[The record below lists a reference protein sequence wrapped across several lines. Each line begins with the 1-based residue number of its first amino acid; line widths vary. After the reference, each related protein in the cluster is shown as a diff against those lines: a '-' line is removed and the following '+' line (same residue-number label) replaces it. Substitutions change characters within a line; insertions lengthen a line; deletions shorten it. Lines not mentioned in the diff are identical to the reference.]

1 MPMSRMAAMFVAA
14 AAIAFSAA
22 PVAAAPLSVEF
33 SGAELPRNATVVL
46 PVAEGGLAGPAA
58 AINAAGQGALEHAMQ
73 AAGFKGA
80 EGEVLPL
87 YGVAGYRALLLV
99 GVGQEAL
106 TRVALEDYG
115 ARAATRAAGQDPVH
129 VVVPEGA
136 EADAPAFI
144 ANGALLG
151 AYRFDKY
158 RSGEAGPARKLVVH
172 TSAPDEAAQRHSRS
186 WRPLAESVAF
196 ARDLVT
202 EPGNA
207 LWPEEFV
214 QRTRAAFKGV
224 KNVSIEALDVAAME
238 KLGMGA
244 LLGVGQGSKRPPRLL
259 VVHYRG
265 AGDEQAPVVFAGK
278 GITFDSGGISLKP
291 GAGMDA
297 MKYDMTGAATAT
309 ATVLNLAR
317 RGAKVNAVAIA
328 ALAEN
333 MPGGSAQRPG
343 DVVKTMSGKTIEIIS
358 TDAEGR
364 LVLADAVTYAQA
376 RFKPRLLVDVA
387 TLTGAVRTALG
398 DDYAGLFTRD
408 DTLAQQ
414 VTEAGQKAGESV
426 WRLPLHPDYA
436 KGIASN
442 IADIRGSGASRAY
455 PGAGIGA
462 QVIGTFVAK
471 ETPWVHLDIA
481 SVAWAESNAQPT
493 KPRGATAF
501 GIRLLDQLVRDHY
514 EAR

>member
-1 MPMSRMAAMFVAA
+1 MSMSRMAALFVAA
-14 AAIAFSAA
+14 AAVAFSAA
-22 PVAAAPLSVEF
+22 PAAAAPLAVEF
-33 SGAELPRNATVVL
+33 AGAELPRNQTVVL
-46 PVAEGGLAGPAA
+46 PVAEGGLAGSAA
-58 AINAAGQGALEHAMQ
+58 AINAAGQGALEQAMQ
-73 AAGFKGA
+73 AAGFKGKA
-80 EGEVLPL
+80 GEVLPL
-87 YGVAGYRALLLV
+87 YGVAGYRSLLLV
-99 GVGQEAL
+99 GVGKDAL
-106 TRVALEDYG
+106 ARVALEDFG
-115 ARAATRAAGQDPVH
+115 ARAATKAAGTDAVH
-129 VVVPEGA
+129 VVVPEGTDA
-136 EADAPAFI
+136 EAPAHI
-144 ANGALLG
+144 ANGAALG
-151 AYRFDKY
+151 SYGFEKY
-158 RSGEAGPARKLVVH
+158 RSGAAKPARKLVVH
-172 TSAPDEAAQRHSRS
+172 AANPQDAEQRYKQS
-186 WRPLAESVAF
+186 WQPLAESVAF
-196 ARDLVT
+196 ARDLVN

-214 QRTRAAFKGV
+214 QRTRDAFRGV
-224 KNVSIEALDVAAME
+224 SNVTVEALDVPAME

-265 AGDEQAPVVFAGK
+265 AGANDAPVVFAGK

-291 GAGMDA
+291 GSGMEQ

-309 ATVLNLAR
+309 ATVLNLAK

-333 MPGGSAQRPG
+333 MPGGGAIRPG
-343 DVVKTMSGKTIEIIS
+343 DVLKTMSGKTIEVIS

-364 LVLADAVTYAQA
+364 LVLSDAVTYAQV

-398 DDYAGLFTRD
+398 DDYAGLFSRHD
-408 DTLAQQ
+408 AVAQQ
-414 VTEAGQKAGESV
+414 VLDAGRKTGEEV

-436 KGIASN
+436 NGITSD
-442 IADIRGSGASRAY
+442 IADIKGSASGRAY
-455 PGAGIGA
+455 TGAGIGA
-462 QVIGTFVAK
+462 QVIGSFIAP
-471 ETPWVHLDIA
+471 ETPWAHLDIA
-481 SVAWAESNAQPT
+481 SVAWLDAAQPT

>member
-1 MPMSRMAAMFVAA
+1 MAAMFVAA

-22 PVAAAPLSVEF
+22 PVAAAPLSIEF

-58 AINAAGQGALEHAMQ
+58 AINTAGQGALEQAMQ
-73 AAGFKGA
+73 AAGFKGKS
-80 EGEVLPL
+80 GEVLPL
-87 YGVAGYRALLLV
+87 YGVAGYRSLLLV
-99 GVGQEAL
+99 GVGKDAL

-115 ARAATRAAGQDPVH
+115 ARAATKAAGQDAVH

-151 AYRFDKY
+151 AYKFDKY
-158 RSGEAGPARKLVVH
+158 RAGEAKPARKLVVH
-172 TSAPDEAAQRHSRS
+172 TNAPEDAAQRHGQS
-186 WRPLAESVAF
+186 WQPLAESVAF

-207 LWPEEFV
+207 LWPEVFV
-214 QRTRAAFKGV
+214 ERTREAFNGV
-224 KNVSIEALDVAAME
+224 KNVTVEALDVPAME

-265 AGDEQAPVVFAGK
+265 AGANDAPVVFAGK

-291 GAGMDA
+291 GAGMEQ

-309 ATVLNLAR
+309 ATVLNLAK

-333 MPGGSAQRPG
+333 MPGGGSIRPG
-343 DVVKTMSGKTIEIIS
+343 DVLKTMSGKTIEVIS

-364 LVLADAVTYAQA
+364 LVLADAVTYAQV

-414 VTEAGQKAGESV
+414 VTEAGRKAGEDV

-436 KGIASN
+436 EGIKSS

-481 SVAWAESNAQPT
+481 SVAWVDSNQEPT

>member
-1 MPMSRMAAMFVAA
+1 MSMSRVGVLFAAA
-14 AAIAFSAA
+14 AAIALGAA
-22 PVAAAPLSVEF
+22 PVGAAPLSVEF
-33 SGAELPRNATVVL
+33 AGGDLPRNQTVVL
-46 PVAEGGLAGPAA
+46 PVAEGALAGSAA
-58 AINAAGQGALEHAMQ
+58 SINAAGQGALEQAIQ
-73 AAGFKGA
+73 AAGFKGKA
-80 EGEVLPL
+80 GEVLPL
-87 YGVAGYRALLLV
+87 YGIAGYRSLLLV
-99 GVGQEAL
+99 GVGKEAL

-115 ARAATRAAGQDPVH
+115 AQAATKAAGTDAVH
-129 VVVPEGA
+129 VIVPEGA
-136 EADAPAFI
+136 DAEAPAHI
-144 ANGALLG
+144 ANGASLG
-151 AYRFDKY
+151 SYSFRKY
-158 RSGEAGPARKLVVH
+158 HSGEAKPARKLVVH
-172 TSAPDEAAQRHSRS
+172 AADPQDAAQRYKHS
-186 WRPLAESVAF
+186 WQPLAQSVAF

-202 EPGNA
+202 EPANA

-214 QRTRAAFKGV
+214 QRTRDAFRGV
-224 KNVSIEALDVAAME
+224 GNVTIEALDVAAME

-244 LLGVGQGSKRPPRLL
+244 LLGVGQGSNRPPRLL

-265 AGDEQAPVVFAGK
+265 AGANDAPVVFAGK

-291 GAGMDA
+291 GAGMEQ

-309 ATVLNLAR
+309 GTVLALAK

-333 MPGGSAQRPG
+333 MPGGGATRPG
-343 DVVKTMSGKTIEIIS
+343 DVLKTMSGKTIEVIS

-398 DDYAGLFTRD
+398 GNYAGLFTRH
-408 DTLAQQ
+408 DTVAAQVQ
-414 VTEAGQKAGESV
+414 EAGRKTGEEV

-436 KGIASN
+436 KAIASDV
-442 IADIRGSGASRAY
+442 ADIKGSASSRGY

-462 QVIGTFVAK
+462 QVIGSFVVP
-471 ETPWVHLDIA
+471 ETPWAHLDIA
-481 SVAWAESNAQPT
+481 GVAWVDAAQPT
-493 KPRGATAF
+493 TPRGATAF
-501 GIRLLDQLVRDHY
+501 GIRLLDQLVRDQY

>member
-1 MPMSRMAAMFVAA
+1 MSMSRMAAMFVAA
-14 AAIAFSAA
+14 AAVALGAA

-33 SGAELPRNATVVL
+33 AGAELPRNQTVVL

-58 AINAAGQGALEHAMQ
+58 AIDAAGHGALAQAMQ
-73 AAGFKGA
+73 AASFKGKA
-80 EGEVLPL
+80 GEVLPL

-99 GVGQEAL
+99 GVGKDAL

-115 ARAATRAAGQDPVH
+115 ARAATQAAGEGAVH

-136 EADAPAFI
+136 NADAPAHI
-144 ANGALLG
+144 ANGARLG
-151 AYRFDKY
+151 AYGFGKY
-158 RSGEAGPARKLVVH
+158 RTEETKPARTLVVH
-172 TSAPDEAAQRHSRS
+172 AADPQDAARRFTGS

-196 ARDLVT
+196 ARDLVN

-207 LWPEEFV
+207 LWPEAFV
-214 QRTRAAFKGV
+214 ERTREAFKGV
-224 KNVSIEALDVAAME
+224 KNVTVEALDVPAME

-244 LLGVGQGSKRPPRLL
+244 LLGVGQGSARPPRLM

-265 AGDEQAPVVFAGK
+265 AGADDAPVVFAGK

-291 GAGMDA
+291 GSGMEQ

-309 ATVLNLAR
+309 ATVLALAK

-333 MPGGSAQRPG
+333 MPGGNAIRPG
-343 DVVKTMSGKTIEIIS
+343 DVLKTMSGKTIEVIS

-364 LVLADAVTYAQA
+364 LVLSDAVTYAQA

-398 DDYAGLFTRD
+398 DDYAGLFTRHD
-408 DTLAQQ
+408 ALAQQ
-414 VTEAGQKAGESV
+414 VTAAGETAGEPV

-436 KGIASN
+436 KGIASD
-442 IADIRGSGASRAY
+442 IADIKGSASGRAY
-455 PGAGIGA
+455 PGAGVGA
-462 QVIGTFVAK
+462 QVIGSFVL
-471 ETPWVHLDIA
+471 ETTPWVHLDIA
-481 SVAWAESNAQPT
+481 SVAWLDVAQPT

>member
-1 MPMSRMAAMFVAA
+1 
-14 AAIAFSAA
+14 
-22 PVAAAPLSVEF
+22 
-33 SGAELPRNATVVL
+33 
-46 PVAEGGLAGPAA
+46 
-58 AINAAGQGALEHAMQ
+58 
-73 AAGFKGA
+73 
-80 EGEVLPL
+80 
-87 YGVAGYRALLLV
+87 
-99 GVGQEAL
+99 
-106 TRVALEDYG
+106 
-115 ARAATRAAGQDPVH
+115 
-129 VVVPEGA
+129 
-136 EADAPAFI
+136 
-144 ANGALLG
+144 
-151 AYRFDKY
+151 
-158 RSGEAGPARKLVVH
+158 
-172 TSAPDEAAQRHSRS
+172 
-186 WRPLAESVAF
+186 
-196 ARDLVT
+196 
-202 EPGNA
+202 
-207 LWPEEFV
+207 
-214 QRTRAAFKGV
+214 
-224 KNVSIEALDVAAME
+224 NVSIEALDVAAME

-317 RGAKVNAVAIA
+317 RGAKVNAVAIP

-343 DVVKTMSGKTIEIIS
+343 DVVTTMSGKTIEIIS

-364 LVLADAVTYAQA
+364 LVLADAVTYAQV

-436 KGIASN
+436 KGIASS